1 VRFASAGEL
10 RGMIAE
16 NEITNALSLALFAR
30 MAAKG
35 LL

>member
-1 VRFASAGEL
+1 
-10 RGMIAE
+10 MIAE
-16 NEITNALSLALFAR
+16 NEITNALSLALYAR